1 MKVQISVMLDVKTVE
16 FIDNDVVNKYG
27 KYANRSNYIADVI
40 KADIMRREQEAE
52 KTTNKNTTKK

>member
-1 MKVQISVMLDVKTVE
+1 MKAQISVMIDIKTIE
-16 FIDNDVVNKYG
+16 FIDNNIVNKYG

-52 KTTNKNTTKK
+52 KTTNKTTTKK